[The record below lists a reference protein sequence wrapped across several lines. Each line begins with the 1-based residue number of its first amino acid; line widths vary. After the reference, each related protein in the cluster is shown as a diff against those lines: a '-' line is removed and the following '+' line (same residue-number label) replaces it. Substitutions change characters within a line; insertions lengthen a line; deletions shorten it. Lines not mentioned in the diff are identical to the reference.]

1 MAFRTTEAAVFA
13 TFRALNN
20 RAGSNNFGRA
30 EDIILALDHLYR
42 RLRIRLAHARVLRT
56 WGERGVAPDP
66 TETDHALWTEAIA
79 ALDVALKKKG
89 IVA

>member
-1 MAFRTTEAAVFA
+1 MTAFRTTEAAVFA
-13 TFRALNN
+13 VMANDEPNSVRDEL
-20 RAGSNNFGRA
+20 SQ
-30 EDIILALDHLYR
+30 LYI

-56 WGERGVAPDP
+56 WGERGAAPNPKDA
-66 TETDHALWTEAIA
+66 DHAVWTEAIA